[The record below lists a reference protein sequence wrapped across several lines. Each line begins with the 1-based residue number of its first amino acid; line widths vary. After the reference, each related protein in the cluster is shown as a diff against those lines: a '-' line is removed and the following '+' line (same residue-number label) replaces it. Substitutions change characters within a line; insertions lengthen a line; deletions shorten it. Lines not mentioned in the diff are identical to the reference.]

1 MPKREE
7 EVTNPMDNIRQSDA
21 VSVLAEL
28 ETGYRALRSAA
39 ADIMDG
45 KAGAGYDQPLL
56 PRLHQAMDMVQEV
69 QRDIM
74 LVSAMALRSSD
85 SGMENS

>member
-1 MPKREE
+1 M
-7 EVTNPMDNIRQSDA
+7 TNPINNIHQSDT

-39 ADIMDG
+39 ADIMAG
-45 KAGAGYDQPLL
+45 KAGRGYDPPLL
-56 PRLHQAMDMVQEV
+56 PRLNQAMDLVQEV

-74 LVSAMALRSSD
+74 LVSAMAL
-85 SGMENS
+85 GVTKEEEQ

>member
-1 MPKREE
+1 M
-7 EVTNPMDNIRQSDA
+7 TNPINNIHQSDT

-39 ADIMDG
+39 TDILAG
-45 KAGAGYDQPLL
+45 KAGRGYDPPLL
-56 PRLHQAMDMVQEV
+56 PRLDKAMDLVQEV

-74 LVSAMALRSSD
+74 LVSAMALNVVKT
-85 SGMENS
+85 ETETEEQP

>member
-1 MPKREE
+1 
-7 EVTNPMDNIRQSDA
+7 VTNPVTNIHQSDT

-39 ADIMDG
+39 SDIMDG
-45 KAGAGYDQPLL
+45 KAGRGYDPPLL
-56 PRLHQAMDMVQEV
+56 PRLNQAMDLVQDV

-74 LVSAMALRSSD
+74 LVSAMALRVTEK
-85 SGMENS
+85 ENKENDND